1 MKIFKSVGAVVLTAM
16 SATAF
21 GAAFATPSAAQTV
34 TWMYVENNP
43 DTIAEWEAMVA
54 EYEAANPNV
63 DIDMQFL
70 ENEAFKAKLPSLLQS
85 AEAPHIFYSWG
96 GGVLDIQRQS
106 GALRP
111 LTAEF
116 DANGGEWR
124 NTYSPGAVAGLTF
137 DGDVWAVPF
146 RVGTVAFF
154 YNKEQFNQAGVEAD
168 AIESWDDLLGAVQSL
183 KDVGLTPL
191 TCGGADKWPLHF
203 YYSYLILRI
212 GGDEALAA
220 AKAREPGAF
229 MSDAFIETGEKMIE
243 LGAME
248 PCQAGYLAS
257 HWPEPLGD
265 FADGRAAMI
274 LAFDNTGINQTAQ
287 ATDGQGQPLE
297 NIGRFAFPIVEG
309 AVGDPD
315 ITFGGLNGWALSK
328 DAPDAAVD
336 FMRWFT
342 AADQQRRLAGSTGII
357 PVALGAED
365 GVVDPL
371 MRMSA
376 EALAGSP
383 YHQNYLDQ
391 DLGPNLGRTVNDVS
405 VELWSG
411 AMTAEEAAQTVQD
424 TADLE

>member
-1 MKIFKSVGAVVLTAM
+1 MA
-16 SATAF
+16 
-21 GAAFATPSAAQTV
+21 
-34 TWMYVENNP
+34 
-43 DTIAEWEAMVA
+43 
-54 EYEAANPNV
+54 
-63 DIDMQFL
+63 
-70 ENEAFKAKLPSLLQS
+70 
-85 AEAPHIFYSWG
+85 
-96 GGVLDIQRQS
+96 
-106 GALRP
+106 
-111 LTAEF
+111 
-116 DANGGEWR
+116 
-124 NTYSPGAVAGLTF
+124 
-137 DGDVWAVPF
+137 
-146 RVGTVAFF
+146 
-154 YNKEQFNQAGVEAD
+154 
-168 AIESWDDLLGAVQSL
+168 
-183 KDVGLTPL
+183 
-191 TCGGADKWPLHF
+191 
-203 YYSYLILRI
+203 
-212 GGDEALAA
+212 
-220 AKAREPGAF
+220 
-229 MSDAFIETGEKMIE
+229 DAFIKTGEKMIE
-243 LGAME
+243 LGTME

-274 LAFDNTGINQTAQ
+274 LAFDNTGINQVAQ
-287 ATDGQGQPLE
+287 ATDGKGQPAE
-297 NIGRFAFPIVEG
+297 NIGRFAFPTVAG
-309 AVGDPD
+309 GTGDPNV
-315 ITFGGLNGWALSK
+315 TFGGLNGWALSK

-342 AADQQRRLAGSTGII
+342 AADQQRRLSGSTGII